1 MPPRT
6 LVKKAA
12 AKKPAP
18 AAAVRDDLVAPPVFA
33 RILPKNVGGHRDDG
47 KAVAKRLKS
56 WSEEKDDARVTL
68 SDGHG
73 ETHYTFPTRVFGP
86 DASQEELFNEVAG
99 PLLERFLH
107 PSDPQSA
114 FLFAYGQTGTG
125 KTHTIMGPEESWD
138 EVRHSK
144 WGLFP
149 RIVDAVLTTMRGRD
163 ASHAFS
169 CTLSAVEF
177 YFCQGFD
184 LLDDHAQVDVRDGDL
199 LGRKQVEVK
208 TLADVLK
215 VLAAVREHR
224 TTASTKMNP
233 ALKAAGGKEKDNKTH
248 GGSSRSHCVLHCIL
262 RIVDRCTRD
271 VKTVSFGTM
280 DLAGAERPKSNDN
293 GFASVMDAVLTYW
306 RDPSQ
311 VRPCAQAAII
321 NMELAALRSS
331 VVQAA
336 EAHRRGR
343 RVGAPTQLGTAAV
356 NYMTDVFAGRCHVAN
371 IVTLSQAPKC
381 GWETW
386 FACTYAE
393 DVAKLRMPDDLR
405 SAKGKNIGKWNMQCA
420 AMNESAKAA
429 LERTPPKGHP
439 SSKFYMRRKV
449 EARHWAQEAK
459 IVAALAAKVA
469 PGAEA

>member
-1 MPPRT
+1 MPPRMS
-6 LVKKAA
+6 LKKPA

-99 PLLERFLH
+99 PLLEKFLH
-107 PSDPQSA
+107 ASDPQSA

-248 GGSSRSHCVLHCIL
+248 GGSSRSHCVLHCVL
-262 RIVDRCTRD
+262 RLVDRSTRD

-280 DLAGAERPKSNDN
+280 DLAGAERPKSNAPPTISRWNRRTDRTTARCNRPDFLEFSYKIPKILIARDN
-293 GFASVMDAVLTYW
+293 DSRISLFFSQPKFRVYPKAFKPLNPLRTSFLTAQLRNRATQETKMLEGF
-306 RDPSQ
+306 
-311 VRPCAQAAII
+311 
-321 NMELAALRSS
+321 
-331 VVQAA
+331 
-336 EAHRRGR
+336 
-343 RVGAPTQLGTAAV
+343 
-356 NYMTDVFAGRCHVAN
+356 
-371 IVTLSQAPKC
+371 
-381 GWETW
+381 
-386 FACTYAE
+386 
-393 DVAKLRMPDDLR
+393 
-405 SAKGKNIGKWNMQCA
+405 
-420 AMNESAKAA
+420 
-429 LERTPPKGHP
+429 
-439 SSKFYMRRKV
+439 
-449 EARHWAQEAK
+449 
-459 IVAALAAKVA
+459 
-469 PGAEA
+469 

>member
-6 LVKKAA
+6 LVKKTA

-33 RILPKNVGGHRDDG
+33 RILPKNVGGHREDG

-208 TLADVLK
+208 SLADVLK

-248 GGSSRSHCVLHCIL
+248 GGSSRSHCVLHCVL
-262 RIVDRCTRD
+262 RIVDRSTRD
-271 VKTVSFGTM
+271 VKCVSFGTM

-293 GFASVMDAVLTYW
+293 GEFIFIFVW
-306 RDPSQ
+306 
-311 VRPCAQAAII
+311 AIR
-321 NMELAALRSS
+321 L
-331 VVQAA
+331 
-336 EAHRRGR
+336 
-343 RVGAPTQLGTAAV
+343 
-356 NYMTDVFAGRCHVAN
+356 
-371 IVTLSQAPKC
+371 
-381 GWETW
+381 TW
-386 FACTYAE
+386 FFFKQVSPA
-393 DVAKLRMPDDLR
+393 
-405 SAKGKNIGKWNMQCA
+405 
-420 AMNESAKAA
+420 
-429 LERTPPKGHP
+429 
-439 SSKFYMRRKV
+439 
-449 EARHWAQEAK
+449 
-459 IVAALAAKVA
+459 
-469 PGAEA
+469 

>member
-1 MPPRT
+1 M
-6 LVKKAA
+6 KKPA

-99 PLLERFLH
+99 PLLQKFLH

-163 ASHAFS
+163 TSHAFS

-233 ALKAAGGKEKDNKTH
+233 ALKAAGGKEKDNKAH

-262 RIVDRCTRD
+262 RIVDRFTRD

-280 DLAGAERPKSNDN
+280 DLAGAERPKSN
-293 GFASVMDAVLTYW
+293 
-306 RDPSQ
+306 
-311 VRPCAQAAII
+311 
-321 NMELAALRSS
+321 
-331 VVQAA
+331 
-336 EAHRRGR
+336 
-343 RVGAPTQLGTAAV
+343 APPLYLGGTAGPTERPRAA
-356 NYMTDVFAGRCHVAN
+356 TDL
-371 IVTLSQAPKC
+371 IS
-381 GWETW
+381 
-386 FACTYAE
+386 
-393 DVAKLRMPDDLR
+393 
-405 SAKGKNIGKWNMQCA
+405 
-420 AMNESAKAA
+420 
-429 LERTPPKGHP
+429 
-439 SSKFYMRRKV
+439 
-449 EARHWAQEAK
+449 
-459 IVAALAAKVA
+459 
-469 PGAEA
+469 